1 MLKNEVTSLDLVK
14 ISEELIPKISSAIK
28 QTNATI
34 IYDRPLEINYPVI
47 QYPNSIDSLNLDKSP
62 LISGMLLGIKA
73 QYLIFDCGV
82 LNIRKFSSYNIAIN
96 Y

>member
-1 MLKNEVTSLDLVK
+1 
-14 ISEELIPKISSAIK
+14 
-28 QTNATI
+28 
-34 IYDRPLEINYPVI
+34 EINYPVI